1 MQEFT
6 WYLPTKVY
14 FGEGM
19 IEKVGEETK
28 KFGKRALVVTGKNSA
43 KKTGALQKVE
53 NSLRKAGVEMVLFEG
68 VEPNPSL
75 ETVEKGA
82 QLIKKR
88 ECEVIVG
95 LGGGSAMDAAKG
107 MAILFTNP
115 APLTQYFGI
124 NKVKKA
130 PLPVVE
136 IPTTAGTGSEVT
148 PYAVLTDTQMEH
160 PQKRAIGDP
169 LLFPQVALVDPQL
182 TLTLPT
188 SITADTGIDALSHAI
203 EGYTSNNSQPVSDVL
218 ALKAVELLAHYL
230 PEIMDNPENTKV
242 RSRLLYA
249 SLLAGMVIA
258 QTGTTLVHGMNYRI
272 TTDFGLPHGRAI
284 GILLP
289 WVCEF
294 NLSANY
300 DKFVSL
306 AKTLGENIEGLP
318 REEAAKKA
326 VEGIQKLILRLGL
339 PQNLKDRGIEEKTI
353 RKFAEEVMQN
363 KRKLASNP
371 RPATLEDIIKIY
383 QRALWGK

>member
-53 NSLRKAGVEMVLFEG
+53 NSLRKAEVEMVLFEG

-258 QTGTTLVHGMNYRI
+258 QTGTILVHGMSYRI

>member
-53 NSLRKAGVEMVLFEG
+53 NSLRKAEVEMVLFEG

-258 QTGTTLVHGMNYRI
+258 QTGTILVHGMSYRI

-306 AKTLGENIEGLP
+306 ARSLGENIEGLP

>member
-258 QTGTTLVHGMNYRI
+258 QTGTILVHGMSYRI

-306 AKTLGENIEGLP
+306 ARSLGENIEGLP

>member
-258 QTGTTLVHGMNYRI
+258 QTGTILVHGMSYRI

>member
-148 PYAVLTDTQMEH
+148 PYAVLTDTQMAVSYTH
-160 PQKRAIGDP
+160 LRAHE
-169 LLFPQVALVDPQL
+169 
-182 TLTLPT
+182 T
-188 SITADTGIDALSHAI
+188 
-203 EGYTSNNSQPVSDVL
+203 
-218 ALKAVELLAHYL
+218 
-230 PEIMDNPENTKV
+230 
-242 RSRLLYA
+242 
-249 SLLAGMVIA
+249 
-258 QTGTTLVHGMNYRI
+258 
-272 TTDFGLPHGRAI
+272 
-284 GILLP
+284 
-289 WVCEF
+289 
-294 NLSANY
+294 
-300 DKFVSL
+300 
-306 AKTLGENIEGLP
+306 
-318 REEAAKKA
+318 
-326 VEGIQKLILRLGL
+326 
-339 PQNLKDRGIEEKTI
+339 
-353 RKFAEEVMQN
+353 
-363 KRKLASNP
+363 
-371 RPATLEDIIKIY
+371 
-383 QRALWGK
+383 